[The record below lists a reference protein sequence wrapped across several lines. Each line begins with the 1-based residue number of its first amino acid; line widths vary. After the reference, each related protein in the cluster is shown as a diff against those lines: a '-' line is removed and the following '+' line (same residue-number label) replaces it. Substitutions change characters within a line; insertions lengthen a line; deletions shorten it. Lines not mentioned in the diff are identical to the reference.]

1 MPGALGY
8 MKGAGTSQKRW
19 TALPVEYEVMQ

>member
-8 MKGAGTSQKRW
+8 MKGAGANQKRW
-19 TALPVEYEVMQ
+19 TALPVAYEVMQ